1 MTGKYKILLPLLLI
15 FLLVGCGK
23 TDDGLTIEGH
33 DWTYA
38 NAIDSEG
45 QSLDL
50 SVLTCAAQDGSLTV
64 TDSDGSTQSGTYTLT
79 QRDANDVLYD
89 LTLDSET
96 GTALV
101 GVTEYTDAAGGQ
113 SSEYTLILSLPERTV
128 YFRAD
133 MAQSKPPERAGF
145 SLHRAWGES
154 KGAILFRKRE
164 WPLWNPKRKAW
175 IGSLELEHPLC
186 LWNGNTCARRC
197 RG

>member
-1 MTGKYKILLPLLLI
+1 MTGKIKVLLPLLLI

-23 TDDGLTIEGH
+23 TNDDLTIEGH

-38 NAIDSEG
+38 NAIDCEG

-50 SVLTCAAQDGSLTV
+50 PALTCSAQDGTLTL

-79 QRDANDVLYD
+79 QHAANDVLYD

-101 GVTEYTDAAGGQ
+101 GVTEYTDATGGK

-133 MAQSKPPERAGF
+133 MAQ
-145 SLHRAWGES
+145 
-154 KGAILFRKRE
+154 
-164 WPLWNPKRKAW
+164 
-175 IGSLELEHPLC
+175 
-186 LWNGNTCARRC
+186 
-197 RG
+197 